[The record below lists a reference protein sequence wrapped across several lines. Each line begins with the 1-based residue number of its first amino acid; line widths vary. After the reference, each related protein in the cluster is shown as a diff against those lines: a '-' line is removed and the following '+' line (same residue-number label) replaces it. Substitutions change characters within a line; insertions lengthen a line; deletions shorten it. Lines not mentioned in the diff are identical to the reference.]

1 MYRTEVTFK
10 KISMEE
16 LKKDYCD
23 REKFEKFCKEC
34 RNYGSTWSCPPYNF
48 DVEDY
53 LKNYSY
59 IYLVGVKIIFDEET
73 LDKVNTKEKI
83 NDYTTETLKYMK
95 DKIMM
100 ELLRVEKRYEGSKSL
115 SAGGC
120 KICDDCSR
128 KNNTQCQHPDMMRY
142 SLESMGFDVGGI
154 SSRLLDYELKWATE
168 TRLPEYFSL
177 VTGLMTKREIEG
189 FEKEF
194 RMLK

>member
-83 NDYTTETLKYMK
+83 NDYTTKTLKYMK

-120 KICDDCSR
+120 KISHDCSR
-128 KNNTQCQHPDMMRY
+128 KNNTHCEHPDMMRY

-189 FEKEF
+189 FEKEL

>member
-1 MYRTEVTFK
+1 MYRTEIKLKRVP
-10 KISMEE
+10 MDE
-16 LKKDYCD
+16 LKKDFYD

-48 DVEDY
+48 EVEDY
-53 LKNYSY
+53 LKGYKY
-59 IYLVGVKIIFDEET
+59 IYLVGVKIIFDEKT
-73 LDKVNTKEKI
+73 LEEINTKEKI

-95 DKIMM
+95 NKIMT
-100 ELLRVEKRYEGSKSL
+100 ELLRVEKRYGGSRSL

-128 KNNTQCQHPDMMRY
+128 KNNIQCQHPDMMRY

-154 SSRLLDYELKWATE
+154 SSGLLDYELRWATE

-177 VTGLMTKREIEG
+177 VTGLMTKSEIEG

-194 RMLK
+194 NI

>member
-1 MYRTEVTFK
+1 MYRTEIKLKRVP
-10 KISMEE
+10 MDE
-16 LKKDYCD
+16 LKKDFRD
-23 REKFEKFCKEC
+23 REKFEKFCREC

-48 DVEDY
+48 EVEDY
-53 LKNYSY
+53 LKGYKY
-59 IYLVGVKIIFDEET
+59 IYLVGVKIIFDEKT
-73 LDKVNTKEKI
+73 LEEINTKERI

-95 DKIMM
+95 NKIMT
-100 ELLRVEKRYEGSKSL
+100 ELLRVEKRYGGSKSL

-128 KNNTQCQHPDMMRY
+128 KNNIQCQHPDMMRY

-154 SSRLLDYELKWATE
+154 SSELLDYELRWATE

-177 VTGLMTKREIEG
+177 VTGLMTKSEIEG

-194 RMLK
+194 NI

>member
-1 MYRTEVTFK
+1 MYRTEIKLKRVP
-10 KISMEE
+10 MDE
-16 LKKDYCD
+16 LKKDFCD

-48 DVEDY
+48 EVEDY
-53 LKNYSY
+53 LKGYKY
-59 IYLVGVKIIFDEET
+59 IYLVGVKIIFDEKT
-73 LDKVNTKEKI
+73 LEKINTKEKI

-95 DKIMM
+95 NKIMT
-100 ELLRVEKRYEGSKSL
+100 ELLRVEKRYGGSKSL

-128 KNNTQCQHPDMMRY
+128 KNNIRCQHPDMMRY

-154 SSRLLDYELKWATE
+154 SSGLLDYELRWATE

-177 VTGLMTKREIEG
+177 VTGLMTKSEIEG

-194 RMLK
+194 NI

>member
-1 MYRTEVTFK
+1 
-10 KISMEE
+10 MEE

-73 LDKVNTKEKI
+73 LDKANTKEKI

-189 FEKEF
+189 FEKE
-194 RMLK
+194 LNI

>member
-1 MYRTEVTFK
+1 MYRTEIKLKRVP
-10 KISMEE
+10 MDE
-16 LKKDYCD
+16 LKKDFCD
-23 REKFEKFCKEC
+23 REKFEKFCREC

-48 DVEDY
+48 EVEDY
-53 LKNYSY
+53 LKGYKY
-59 IYLVGVKIIFDEET
+59 IYLVGVKIIFDEKT
-73 LDKVNTKEKI
+73 LEEINTKEKI

-95 DKIMM
+95 NKIMT
-100 ELLRVEKRYEGSKSL
+100 ELLRVEKRYGGSKSL

-128 KNNTQCQHPDMMRY
+128 KNSIQCQHPDMMRY

-154 SSRLLDYELKWATE
+154 SSELLDYELRWARE

-177 VTGLMTKREIEG
+177 VTGLMTNSEIEG

-194 RMLK
+194 NI

>member
-1 MYRTEVTFK
+1 MYRTEAKFK

-23 REKFEKFCKEC
+23 REKFEKFCVEC
-34 RNYGSTWSCPPYNF
+34 RNYGSTWSCPPYSF
-48 DVEDY
+48 AVEDY
-53 LKNYSY
+53 LKDYKY

-73 LDKVNTKEKI
+73 LKKVNTKEKI
-83 NDYTTETLKYMK
+83 NDYTSETLKYIK
-95 DKIMM
+95 DKIMT
-100 ELLRVEKRYEGSKSL
+100 ELLRVEKRYEESRSL

-128 KNNTQCQHPDMMRY
+128 KNNIQCQHPDMMRY

-168 TRLPEYFSL
+168 TCLPEYFSL

-189 FEKEF
+189 FEKE
-194 RMLK
+194 LNI

>member
-59 IYLVGVKIIFDEET
+59 ISLVGVKIIFDEET

-154 SSRLLDYELKWATE
+154 SSGLLDYELKWATE

-189 FEKEF
+189 FEKEL

>member
-100 ELLRVEKRYEGSKSL
+100 ELLRVERYEGSKSL

-154 SSRLLDYELKWATE
+154 SSGLLDYELKWATE

-189 FEKEF
+189 FEKEL